1 MADNENPTPS
11 SPSGEVQLLGVRQGK
26 TQTMRA
32 LVAEL
37 KRHQERPVDR
47 DFVLVEDHDVQ
58 SGLRGRRES

>member
-1 MADNENPTPS
+1 
-11 SPSGEVQLLGVRQGK
+11 
-26 TQTMRA
+26 MRA